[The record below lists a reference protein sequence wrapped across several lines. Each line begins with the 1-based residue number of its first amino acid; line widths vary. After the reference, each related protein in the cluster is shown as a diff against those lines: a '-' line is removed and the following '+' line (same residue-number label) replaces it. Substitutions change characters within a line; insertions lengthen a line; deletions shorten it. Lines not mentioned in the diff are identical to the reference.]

1 MTLPRIGGHPTAVRH
16 WGQGSQQA
24 LALHCS
30 LAHCGAW
37 SGLAAALPEWRL
49 TAPDLPGHGRS
60 APWDGGE
67 GLHDVGTRMGHAL
80 IEAADGPVDLI
91 GHSFGATIALR
102 MALER
107 PEQVRR
113 LVLIEPVLFS
123 ITRDSAEFA
132 AFASG
137 YASVDAATD
146 AAPAEAAAL
155 FHAVWGTGEFG
166 ALPKVQQHYM
176 IERMPLVR
184 AQNPVLLDD
193 APGLVTPGRLE
204 GLNLPVL
211 LMEGADSPP
220 IIAAIHDRLAAR
232 LPDAQRFRL
241 PGAGHMLPITHAA
254 AVGAA
259 IRAFLM

>member
-1 MTLPRIGGHPTAVRH
+1 MTLPRLGGHPTAVRH
-16 WGQGSQQA
+16 WGHGPRQA

-30 LAHCGAW
+30 LAHSSAW
-37 SGLAAALPEWRL
+37 AGLAAALPEWRV

-67 GLHDVGTRMGHAL
+67 GLHDVATRMGQAL
-80 IEAADGPVDLI
+80 IEATGEPVDLI

-102 MALER
+102 LALEH
-107 PEQVRR
+107 PESVRR

-123 ITRDSAEFA
+123 ITRGSAEFD

-137 YASVDAATD
+137 YAAVDAATD
-146 AAPAEAAAL
+146 ATPAEAAAL
-155 FHAVWGTGEFG
+155 FHGVWGVGDFV
-166 ALPKVQQHYM
+166 ALPKMQQHYM

-193 APGLVTPGRLE
+193 APGLVAPERLE
-204 GLNLPVL
+204 GLGLPVL

-232 LPDAQRFRL
+232 LPGSRRHIQ

-254 AVGAA
+254 EVGVVV
-259 IRAFLM
+259 RDFLM

>member
-1 MTLPRIGGHPTAVRH
+1 MSLPRIGGHPTAVRH
-16 WGQGSQQA
+16 WGKGPREA

-30 LAHCGAW
+30 LAHSGAW
-37 SGLAAALPEWRL
+37 SGPAAALPEWRV

-60 APWDGGE
+60 APWDGTE
-67 GLHDVGTRMGHAL
+67 GLHDVATHMGHAL
-80 IEAADGPVDLI
+80 VEAVDGPVDLI

-107 PEQVRR
+107 PDRVRR

-123 ITRDSAEFA
+123 ITRGSAAFD

-137 YASVDAATD
+137 YAAVDAATD
-146 AAPAEAAAL
+146 ATPAEAAAL
-155 FHAVWGTGEFG
+155 FHDAWGAGDFA
-166 ALPKVQQHYM
+166 ALPKAQQHYM

-193 APGLVTPGRLE
+193 APGLVAPGRLE
-204 GLNLPVL
+204 GFAAPVL
-211 LMEGADSPP
+211 LMEGAESPP

-232 LPDAQRFRL
+232 LPDARRFRQ
-241 PGAGHMLPITHAA
+241 PGAGHMLPITHAVE
-254 AVGAA
+254 VGAA
-259 IRAFLM
+259 VRDFLM